1 MFETCKPTIMLFCFR
16 KYTYPS
22 SASISTARKEI
33 LSQLRRKIR
42 LSRSRY
48 SRARIRKASVEGSA
62 NSETK
67 ESPSITRNVAKKIW
81 SPGGSDVRNVSESTQ
96 VKRYRKLKQLPQ
108 LVNIVFPNIRTSG
121 FRVSKF
127 SNLNDDGYF
136 IVEIHLI
143 KNKILSNGRA

>member
-16 KYTYPS
+16 KFTYPS
-22 SASISTARKEI
+22 RANISTARKEI

-96 VKRYRKLKQLPQ
+96 VKRYRKLKQLLQ
-108 LVNIVFPNIRTSG
+108 LVNIVFPNIRTLH

-127 SNLNDDGYF
+127 SNLNDDGDL

-143 KNKILSNGRA
+143 KNKILLNGRA